1 MDRNKLAFSEH
12 QALPTRPDA
21 KASGLPALRVLISD
35 PISFISVFSV
45 LSSEP
50 RASRGG
56 SGREIDRI
64 LSIHCTVTATIS
76 ALLIVIYNS
85 ID

>member
-1 MDRNKLAFSEH
+1 MCRNKLAYSEH
-12 QALPTRPDA
+12 QDIPACPDA
-21 KASGLPALRVLISD
+21 VASGLPALRVLISD
-35 PISFISVFSV
+35 PSSFFSVFSV

-56 SGREIDRI
+56 SGREIDLI
-64 LSIHCTVTATIS
+64 LSTHCLIATIS